1 MLLGASYTAKTMSER
16 RDQTENMTPAEED
29 SRLFVKDVVEVELEL
44 TPLRR
49 MSSRSDL
56 VIAGFIS
63 GSEIEVVFAG
73 RRRAAV
79 APLTAT
85 LDRLSRGAKLVNT
98 ETQLHN
104 DIRCA
109 VRAQGCWR
117 KSVVEEAKGLIERRH
132 QFLVAR
138 WSFSGSDGT
147 EKTYGEAPIN
157 RRQIPISKRYM

>member
-1 MLLGASYTAKTMSER
+1 MSER
-16 RDQTENMTPAEED
+16 REQTENMAPAEED
-29 SRLFVKDVVEVELEL
+29 SRLFAKDIVEVELEL

-56 VIAGFIS
+56 VIAGFIN

-73 RRRAAV
+73 RRRTAV
-79 APLTAT
+79 APLTST
-85 LDRLSRGAKLVNT
+85 LDRLSRGATLENT
-98 ETQLHN
+98 ETQLHS

-109 VRAQGCWR
+109 VRALGCWR
-117 KSVVEEAKGLIERRH
+117 KSVVEEAQGLIERRH

-138 WSFSGSDGT
+138 WSFSESDGI

-157 RRQIPISKRYM
+157 RKQIPISKRDM